1 MLRKFGVPEE
11 EIKKLSRWEVIDV
24 VRTLSTEKAKAGEE
38 GMTKFSRGNRFSI
51 AEHQERYKE
60 ECQRIFELQNRVLV
74 SNEVL
79 STDEAESS
87 LDEDSSDIEEMGKN
101 IENMLANKKTSSQL
115 SREREEQERQE
126 LRKIFMG
133 EGNEEQ
139 RKAKKEKKDEEEN
152 PDGNFSGQPG
162 IYRILKTEKI
172 KR

>member
-1 MLRKFGVPEE
+1 M
-11 EIKKLSRWEVIDV
+11 

-60 ECQRIFELQNRVLV
+60 ECQRIFELQNRVLA
-74 SNEVL
+74 SAELL

-115 SREREEQERQE
+115 SREREEHERQE
-126 LRKIFMG
+126 LRKILMG
-133 EGNEEQ
+133 DGNEEQ
-139 RKAKKEKKDEEEN
+139 RKGKEKRKEDEEN
-152 PDGNFSGQPG
+152 IDTGYSG
-162 IYRILKTEKI
+162 
-172 KR
+172 